1 MSKGIKTTLIVV
13 AIILVVVFGIY
24 KFFAGNYNSLVVK
37 SEEVDSQWAQV
48 ENQYQRRYDLIPNLV
63 NTVKGYASHESDTFK
78 AVTDA
83 RSKVGNIQVT
93 KEVLEDPAAFK
104 KFQDAQGELSGALS
118 RLLAVTENYPELKA
132 NENFLALQ
140 DQLEGTENRIAVE
153 RKRFNDVA
161 KDYNIFVKQ
170 FPRSIIANMFGFRE
184 KAYFTANEAA
194 QNAPTVQF

>member
-13 AIILVVVFGIY
+13 AIILVVVLGIY

-83 RSKVGNIQVT
+83 RSKVGNVQVT